1 MHPSRRAVSETAPI
15 LPKSFCRG
23 EGNFVE
29 KRQLTMQPGVSI
41 IYSLINQES
50 EDTEMTARCITIGN
64 CSVSESVRS
73 ASMSFDAVRFYS
85 YCVFYY
91 YGWRSTA
98 WQRT

>member
-1 MHPSRRAVSETAPI
+1 
-15 LPKSFCRG
+15 
-23 EGNFVE
+23 
-29 KRQLTMQPGVSI
+29 
-41 IYSLINQES
+41 
-50 EDTEMTARCITIGN
+50 MTARCITIGN
-64 CSVSESVRS
+64 CSMSESVRS

>member
-1 MHPSRRAVSETAPI
+1 
-15 LPKSFCRG
+15 
-23 EGNFVE
+23 
-29 KRQLTMQPGVSI
+29 
-41 IYSLINQES
+41 
-50 EDTEMTARCITIGN
+50 MTARYTTIGN

-91 YGWRSTA
+91 GWRSTA

>member
-1 MHPSRRAVSETAPI
+1 M
-15 LPKSFCRG
+15 
-23 EGNFVE
+23 
-29 KRQLTMQPGVSI
+29 
-41 IYSLINQES
+41 
-50 EDTEMTARCITIGN
+50 TERNAAMIN